1 MVEYAERYMENTM
14 FDPDFLPRVNRS
26 VKPYTRAPQKTNK
39 AVKKQATKKVS
50 TVRSTKTKA
59 RTTATVRTKSAGI
72 ATARVGVGV
81 NTRRVSRDVGRVV
94 NPNVSIKKE
103 SSSYLGTVLYI
114 VGIFVCIFIVS
125 CSYSA
130 VNSVFAEKEKMKNE
144 LGNVQKQN
152 AQLQVAIEQKLNISN
167 IEQEAK
173 ARLGMQKLDNS
184 QKVYVTLEKK
194 DYTESSSDTI
204 KTDTDETWVN
214 KFNKLVAGND

>member
-1 MVEYAERYMENTM
+1 MVEYAEKYMENTM

-26 VKPYTRAPQKTNK
+26 IKPYNKAPQRANKVQTVSSRKT
-39 AVKKQATKKVS
+39 AAKKVVK
-50 TVRSTKTKA
+50 TTKTSTKSRVNT
-59 RTTATVRTKSAGI
+59 RSAGI

-81 NTRRVSRDVGRVV
+81 NTRKINRDVGRVV
-94 NPNVSIKKE
+94 NPNVSIRKE

-114 VGIFVCIFIVS
+114 IGIFVCIFIVS

-194 DYTESSSDTI
+194 DYTESSADTI
-204 KTDTDETWVN
+204 KSDTDETWVN
-214 KFNKLVAGND
+214 KFSKLVTGND